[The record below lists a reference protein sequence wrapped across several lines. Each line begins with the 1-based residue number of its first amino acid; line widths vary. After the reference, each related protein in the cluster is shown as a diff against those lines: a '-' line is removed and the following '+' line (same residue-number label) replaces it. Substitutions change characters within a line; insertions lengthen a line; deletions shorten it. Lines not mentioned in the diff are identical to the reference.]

1 MKIGF
6 SFGRCIRDIVNGDV
20 ELEDVAFIIAATSMN
35 DEEHVKNVI
44 RSYLTEPSYLL
55 GYNEQDC
62 MEVGVAL
69 WNQNKVLQPRKQG
82 MHRHM
87 QPENAIWVDIFP
99 TAHSDSEAVKTA
111 WDQYRFMLHMVE
123 NVDVEAIN
131 VFKEPHY

>member
-20 ELEDVAFIIAATSMN
+20 ELEDVAFIIAATCMN
-35 DEEHVKNVI
+35 DEAHVKNVI
-44 RSYLTEPSYLL
+44 LNYLCEPSYLL
-55 GYNEQDC
+55 GYNEKDC
-62 MEVGVAL
+62 IEVGLAL

-82 MHRHM
+82 IPRHA
-87 QPENAIWVDIFP
+87 QPENAVWVDIFP

-123 NVDVEAIN
+123 NVDNEAIE
-131 VFKEPHY
+131 VFKEPI